1 MVIMSD
7 IKNKQDES
15 QQQTSSKQQLA
26 SFDELKKQIEE
37 IEGKYKRALADYQ
50 NLEKRVKEERGDLIK
65 AANRDLLLRFLPVLD
80 TLLMAQKH
88 ASSETIDVCIRLFL
102 DILKQEGVTRI
113 KTVGEK
119 FDPHLMEV
127 VTTTDGKE
135 GVVIEEARAGFLLH
149 DKLLRPAQVVVGS
162 GDKTQKK
169 GEEK

>member
-1 MVIMSD
+1 MSE
-7 IKNKQDES
+7 IKDKKDES
-15 QQQTSSKQQLA
+15 QQSPSNQQLA
-26 SFDELKKQIEE
+26 SFEELKKQIEE

-50 NLEKRVKEERGDLIK
+50 NLEKRVKEERSDLVK
-65 AANRDLLLRFLPVLD
+65 AANRELLLRFLPVLD

-88 ASSETIDVCIRLFL
+88 ASSETIDVCISLFF

-127 VTTTDGKE
+127 VTTANGKE

-149 DKLLRPAQVVVGS
+149 DKLLRPAQVIVGS
-162 GDKTQKK
+162 GGKNQQK